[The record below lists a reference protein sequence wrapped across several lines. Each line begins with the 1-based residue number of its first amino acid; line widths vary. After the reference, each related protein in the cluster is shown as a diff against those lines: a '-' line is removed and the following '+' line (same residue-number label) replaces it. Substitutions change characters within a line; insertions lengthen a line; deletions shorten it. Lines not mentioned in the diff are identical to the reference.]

1 MKHKKDFL
9 TSFSYSA
16 FANGINLLVSIL
28 SAFIVP
34 KVLGVSE
41 YSYWQLY
48 TFYTSYV
55 GFFHFGWADGIY
67 LKQGGKRYQDLD
79 KQNMANQFRLYV
91 LFELLIA
98 ILIILLSWILVE
110 DKGRLYVLVCTA
122 VCLFITLSR
131 TFLQY
136 LLQTTDR
143 ISEYAQNI
151 IYEKII
157 YVIGVFIALFLGVR
171 SYEPL
176 LIIDLFAKLV
186 TFFVLARLCRDILT
200 TRITHIFRGIKEAWD
215 NVRIGSRLMIANIA
229 GLLITGIVKMAVE
242 QNWGIET
249 FGKVSLTMTA
259 SNMIMVFISAVSVVL
274 YPMLKNVQEESLVPI
289 YRKLRSLLML
299 LTLGMLI
306 FYYPMRVVISYW
318 LPQYADSLKYMA
330 LLFPMCVF
338 ESKTAMLS
346 NTYFKALRKEKQM
359 MAVNWISVLFTLVFT
374 GTAVYV
380 LHDLTLTMLGLTLSL
395 GFKSTL
401 AEAVLSRYVA
411 IKIRKELLIEWG
423 MLAAFCFLSWS
434 VGGWIGELGYI
445 ILYLIYAFLN
455 LDFLKGIKGKL

>member
-1 MKHKKDFL
+1 MKK
-9 TSFSYSA
+9 TIIQNFSYSA

-28 SAFIVP
+28 SAFVVP

-98 ILIILLSWILVE
+98 ILIILLSWIFVE
-110 DKGRLYVLVCTA
+110 DKSRFYVLVCTA
-122 VCLFITLSR
+122 VCLFITLPR

-186 TFFVLARLCRDILT
+186 TFFLLARLCRDTLT
-200 TRITHIFRGIKEAWD
+200 TRITHIFRGLKEAWD

-306 FYYPMRVVISYW
+306 FYYPMRIIISYW
-318 LPQYADSLKYMA
+318 LPQYADSLIYMA

-338 ESKTAMLS
+338 ESKLTLLIS
-346 NTYFKALRKEKQM
+346 TYLKALRKEKEF
-359 MAVNWISVLFTLVFT
+359 I
-374 GTAVYV
+374 
-380 LHDLTLTMLGLTLSL
+380 
-395 GFKSTL
+395 
-401 AEAVLSRYVA
+401 
-411 IKIRKELLIEWG
+411 
-423 MLAAFCFLSWS
+423 
-434 VGGWIGELGYI
+434 
-445 ILYLIYAFLN
+445 
-455 LDFLKGIKGKL
+455 